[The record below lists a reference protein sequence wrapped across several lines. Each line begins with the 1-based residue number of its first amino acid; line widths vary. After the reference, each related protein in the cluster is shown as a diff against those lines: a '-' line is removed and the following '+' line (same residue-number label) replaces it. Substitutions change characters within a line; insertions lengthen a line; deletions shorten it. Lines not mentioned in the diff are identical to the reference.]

1 MNDETLLARMS
12 ALPGVKRA
20 SYSPL
25 TEEQQQQLGAAGRA
39 ITCFLGGEVERY
51 VAMGTNYI
59 ARGEIYVRESMI
71 QDAEAHDEIVRN
83 MTTAIK
89 MFSPH
94 WSGAEITGPGSVAD
108 PQ

>member
-1 MNDETLLARMS
+1 MNDEVLLARMS

-20 SYSPL
+20 SYSAL
-25 TEEQQQQLGAAGRA
+25 TAEQQQQLGAAGRA

-71 QDAEAHDEIVRN
+71 QDVQAHDEIVRN

-94 WSGAEITGPGSVAD
+94 WSGGEITGPSATVET
-108 PQ
+108 Q